1 MPRSSQLRTVDC
13 GPQCTVTRLRLRSSK
28 TTRVMDQGDQ
38 PARCDRPGGWT
49 GPHRRVAVQ
58 WAISRSEAKGR
69 SSMTRAR
76 LAVIDVDM
84 AAAVLGP
91 EPLFF
96 LTDTGFSHVDMA
108 EAGVGSWATLD

>member
-1 MPRSSQLRTVDC
+1 MGRPD
-13 GPQCTVTRLRLRSSK
+13 PK
-28 TTRVMDQGDQ
+28 TQGDHRGVFYL
-38 PARCDRPGGWT
+38 PALLIARSAAMSSSDPVHERAISARCGG
-49 GPHRRVAVQ
+49 
-58 WAISRSEAKGR
+58 AITRSEAKGR
-69 SSMTRAR
+69 SSVTRAR